1 LRKFRFA
8 LVKPMGPVS
17 LGSMEFQRSLWRR
30 LMSLLF
36 VSAFLVTLFLHESA
50 AVRAQSVPQAI
61 PQEVQRSLL
70 QIPQD
75 MPQVPQAEPQA
86 PQKVFPEVRGV
97 WMTVNDSEVLMN
109 RDRMHQAVDELARS
123 NFNTIYPVVW
133 NSGYVMY
140 PSPFA
145 QKAGIQSYV
154 PLGKQKQDT
163 LSELIAYAHQRG
175 LRVIPWMEFGF
186 MTPPSSELATL
197 HPTWLTQRKD
207 GTRTDEEV
215 VGEVVWLNPFR
226 PEVQQFFSSLVT
238 EVASRYD
245 IDGIQFDDHTSLP
258 SEFGYDPYTL
268 DLYAKAKDA
277 AKKNAAKV
285 KAKDVAKTKDAQSI
299 KKGLEKEVKK
309 LEAKELKESKV
320 VESPMSNDPKVS
332 DWVKWR
338 ANKLTD
344 YIAQLQQT
352 VKSIRPKA
360 VFSVAPNPYDTA
372 YLGSLQDW
380 LGWVRRDIVDELIVQ
395 LYRTDFNSFAAQVNR
410 PEIQEAKK
418 KISTGIGV
426 LTGLRNRKIPM
437 AQIQSQTKYA
447 RSQGLGVTFFYY
459 ESLWNSAPETIPQR
473 QAQFQSL
480 LVPNS
485 AQAQNP

>member
-1 LRKFRFA
+1 LRKFR
-8 LVKPMGPVS
+8 LISVKQMGSVGFDS
-17 LGSMEFQRSLWRR
+17 AGFERSLWRR
-30 LMSLLF
+30 LISLLF
-36 VSAFLVTLFLHESA
+36 VTAFLATLFLHESVV
-50 AVRAQSVPQAI
+50 VRAQQVSP
-61 PQEVQRSLL
+61 EVQRSLL
-70 QIPQD
+70 QIPQE
-75 MPQVPQAEPQA
+75 MHQVPQTVPH

-109 RDRMHQAVDELARS
+109 RDRMRQAVDELARS

-133 NSGYVMY
+133 NSGYAMY

-145 QKAGIQSYV
+145 QKAGIQSHI
-154 PLGKQKQDT
+154 PLGRQKQDT
-163 LSELIAYAHQRG
+163 LAELIAYAHQRG

-186 MTPPSSELATL
+186 MTPPTSELAIM
-197 HPTWLTQRKD
+197 HPKWLTQKKD
-207 GTRTDEEV
+207 GTQTDEEA

-226 PEVQQFFSSLVT
+226 PEVQQFFSGLIA
-238 EVASRYD
+238 EVVSRYD
-245 IDGIQFDDHTSLP
+245 VDGIQFDDHTSLP
-258 SEFGYDPYTL
+258 SEFGYDTYTL
-268 DLYAKAKDA
+268 DLYTKAKEVAKAKNVAKSIAKDA
-277 AKKNAAKV
+277 AKT
-285 KAKDVAKTKDAQSI
+285 KDVSKTKDVQSTT
-299 KKGLEKEVKK
+299 KAVEK
-309 LEAKELKESKV
+309 EAKELKEPKEAKII
-320 VESPMSNDPKVS
+320 ESPMSADPKVS
-332 DWVKWR
+332 DWIKWR

-344 YIAQLQQT
+344 YMVQLQQT

-380 LGWVRRDIVDELIVQ
+380 LGWVRRDIADELIVQ

-418 KISTGIGV
+418 KISTGVGV

-459 ESLWNSAPETIPQR
+459 ESLWNSAPESMPQR

-480 LVPNS
+480 LLPAS